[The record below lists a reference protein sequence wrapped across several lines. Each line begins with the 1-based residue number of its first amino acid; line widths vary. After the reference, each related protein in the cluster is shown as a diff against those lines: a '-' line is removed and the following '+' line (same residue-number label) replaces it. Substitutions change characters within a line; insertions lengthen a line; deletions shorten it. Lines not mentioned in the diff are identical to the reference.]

1 MRQILLVVHLIFYPF
16 QGALFSMGKLH
27 TLDFLTLE
35 ICQHF
40 WSYICKVSSGMFP
53 LCSSAI
59 KGAIKELCNLY
70 MTNFSDST
78 TRFNE

>member
-35 ICQHF
+35 IWKFGNLSTFLGLNLQSLL
-40 WSYICKVSSGMFP
+40 WDVSLMFE
-53 LCSSAI
+53 CHKRRD
-59 KGAIKELCNLY
+59 KGV
-70 MTNFSDST
+70 M
-78 TRFNE
+78 